1 MTCRTCAAF
10 GKIATMSGADPTG
23 RPESGA
29 SKQERERLEFLQG
42 MAKAPLGWPAVPP
55 SSDPLDPAELERLL
69 REHGPARTNSVE
81 NPWLRPRNVLIAVG
95 LFAILLLMVI
105 LII

>member
-1 MTCRTCAAF
+1 
-10 GKIATMSGADPTG
+10 MSGADPTG

-42 MAKAPLGWPAVPP
+42 MAKAPLGWPAMPP
-55 SSDPLDPAELERLL
+55 APDPLDPAELERLL
-69 REHGPARTNSVE
+69 REHGPTHANAVK
-81 NPWLRPRNVLIAVG
+81 NPWLRPRNVFIAVG
-95 LFAILLLMVI
+95 LFAILLLVVI